1 MTAWALRCHFVF
13 LPKDLPIMTRSVAA
27 RAAAA
32 LVVPLLLA
40 ACTSTGTSSTSAS
53 SSSTAAASASPS
65 PSDPNAG
72 LLTGAKLKPLLVT
85 DMPPGFTLDPSGSR
99 DSGTFFQLP
108 SSPSAAATPDCTQL
122 DGTAW
127 VELGGGGAVSFAQ
140 NDYLDSTKNEI
151 AQEIDVYQGTA
162 AQTVMTRLQ
171 QVFAACATYKTNDQ
185 GTTVTVHVATTAA
198 TDLGP
203 DAIKAVVTSPSWQG
217 DTTMVAAR
225 VNNAVVTAFYSSS
238 DEGKTGLVVG
248 LVTQILQQLKT
259 AS

>member
-1 MTAWALRCHFVF
+1 
-13 LPKDLPIMTRSVAA
+13 MTRSVVA
-27 RAAAA
+27 RAATA

-40 ACTSTGTSSTSAS
+40 GCSSTSTSTAR
-53 SSSTAAASASPS
+53 SSSTAATSAAPS
-65 PSDPNAG
+65 PSDPYAG

-85 DMPPGFTLDPSGSR
+85 DMPPGFTLDSTGSR

-108 SSPSAAATPDCTQL
+108 STPSGAATPDCTKL

-127 VELGGGGAVSFAQ
+127 VELAGQGAVSFAQ
-140 NDYLDSTKNEI
+140 NDYLDSAKNEI
-151 AQEIDVYQGTA
+151 AQEIDVYQGTI

-171 QVFAACATYKTNDQ
+171 QVFAACATYKTNEQ
-185 GTTVTVHVATTAA
+185 GTTATVHIVTSAA
-198 TDLGP
+198 PDLGP

-225 VNNAVVTAFYSSS
+225 AGNAVVTAFYSSAA
-238 DEGKTGLVVG
+238 EGKSGLIVG